1 MIIDSTNFEIDCFHS
16 AEIINCKNKSKRPQR
31 YSHLTHALQK
41 VKLTGHVME
50 FGVYQGLT
58 LKIISDH
65 FSNQIVWGFDSFEGL
80 PETWFKKSEVGARRS
95 QHPPGKFALDREEL
109 KVVQNQFAKR
119 KVKLVP
125 GWFNQTVSPWMD
137 HNPGVISFLHV
148 DCDLYSST
156 LDILTLLNDR
166 IVPGTVIVFDE
177 MYPWNDVESYDLWA
191 QGEFRALGEWLQNH
205 RRSFRTLYRNQ
216 HQQCS
221 IEVVV

>member
-41 VKLTGHVME
+41 VKLAGHVME

-65 FSNQIVWGFDSFEGL
+65 FRDQTVWGFDSFEGL
-80 PETWFKKSEVGARRS
+80 PETWFKKSDVQARRA
-95 QHPPGKFALDREEL
+95 QHPPGKFALDSAEL
-109 KVVQNQFAKR
+109 QAVVDQFAKR

-125 GWFNQTVSPWMD
+125 GWFNQSIVPWMD

-156 LDILTLLNDR
+156 MDILTLLNDR
-166 IVPGTVIVFDE
+166 IVPGTVMVFDE
-177 MYPWNDVESYDLWA
+177 MYPWHDVESYDLWE
-191 QGEFRALGEWLQNH
+191 QGEFRALGEWIH
-205 RRSFRTLYRNQ
+205 SHGRSFRTLYRSQ

-221 IEVVV
+221 IEVIS

>member
-1 MIIDSTNFEIDCFHS
+1 MMVDSTNFDIDCLHS
-16 AEIINCKNKSKRPQR
+16 AEIIACKNKSKRPQR
-31 YSHLTHALQK
+31 YSHLTHALNK
-41 VKLTGHVME
+41 VNLAGHVME

-65 FSNQIVWGFDSFEGL
+65 FLNQTVWGFDSFEGL
-80 PETWFKKSEVGARRS
+80 PETWFIKSQVGARRA
-95 QHPPGKFALDREEL
+95 QQPPGKFALDKQEL
-109 KVVQNQFAKR
+109 QVLINQFAKR
-119 KVKLVP
+119 KVKLIP
-125 GWFNQTVSPWMD
+125 GWFNQTIGPWMND
-137 HNPGVISFLHV
+137 NPGVVSFLHI

-177 MYPWNDVESYDLWA
+177 MYPWNDIESYDLWA
-191 QGEFRALGEWLQNH
+191 QGEFRALGEWVGNYQ
-205 RRSFRTLYRNQ
+205 RRFRTLYRNQ

>member
-1 MIIDSTNFEIDCFHS
+1 M
-16 AEIINCKNKSKRPQR
+16 
-31 YSHLTHALQK
+31 
-41 VKLTGHVME
+41 
-50 FGVYQGLT
+50 
-58 LKIISDH
+58 
-65 FSNQIVWGFDSFEGL
+65 
-80 PETWFKKSEVGARRS
+80 PETWFKKSQVGSRRS
-95 QHPPGKFALDREEL
+95 QQPPGKFALDQEEL

-177 MYPWNDVESYDLWA
+177 MYPWNDVDSYDLWA
-191 QGEFRALGEWLQNH
+191 QGEFRALGEWIQNH
-205 RRSFRTLYRNQ
+205 RRSFCTLYRNQ

>member
-1 MIIDSTNFEIDCFHS
+1 MIIDSKNFSIDCLHL
-16 AEIINCKNKSKRPQR
+16 AEVIDCKNKSKRPQR

-58 LKIISDH
+58 LKIISDY
-65 FSNQIVWGFDSFEGL
+65 FPGQTVWGFDSFEGL
-80 PETWFKKSEVGARRS
+80 PETWFMKSKVGARRS
-95 QHPPGKFALDREEL
+95 QQPPGKFALDKQEL
-109 KVVQNQFAKR
+109 QVVVNQFAKR

-125 GWFNQTVSPWMD
+125 GWFNQTVVPWMND
-137 HNPGVISFLHV
+137 NLGVVSFLHV

-156 LDILTLLNDR
+156 IDILTLLNDR

-177 MYPWNDVESYDLWA
+177 MYPWNDIESYDLWE
-191 QGEFRALGEWLQNH
+191 QGEFRAVGEWVQKH
-205 RRSFRTLYRNQ
+205 QRTFRTLYRSR

-221 IEVVV
+221 IEVII

>member
-1 MIIDSTNFEIDCFHS
+1 MIINSANFGIDCLHS

-41 VKLTGHVME
+41 VKLSGHVME

-65 FSNQIVWGFDSFEGL
+65 FSNQTVWGFDSFEGL
-80 PETWFKKSEVGARRS
+80 PETWFKKSDVAARRA
-95 QHPPGKFALDREEL
+95 QLPPGKFSLDKQEL
-109 KVVQNQFAKR
+109 QAVVNQFAKR

-125 GWFNQTVSPWMD
+125 GWFNQTVVPWMD
-137 HNPGVISFLHV
+137 HNLGAVSFLHI

-177 MYPWNDVESYDLWA
+177 MYPWHDVESYDLWA
-191 QGEFRALGEWLQNH
+191 QGEFRALGEWIQNH
-205 RRSFRTLYRNQ
+205 QRSFRMLYRNQ

-221 IEVVV
+221 IEVVI

>member
-1 MIIDSTNFEIDCFHS
+1 MIVDHKNFSIDCLHSAKIID
-16 AEIINCKNKSKRPQR
+16 CKSKSKRPQR

-65 FSNQIVWGFDSFEGL
+65 FSNQTVWGFDSFKGL
-80 PETWFKKSEVGARRS
+80 PETWFLKSQIGIRRS
-95 QHPPGKFALDREEL
+95 QHPLGKFALGQEEL
-109 KVVQNQFAKR
+109 QIVVNQFAKR

-125 GWFNQTVSPWMD
+125 GWFNQTIVPWMND
-137 HNPGVISFLHV
+137 NPDVVSFLHI

-156 LDILTLLNDR
+156 LDILNLLNDR

-177 MYPWNDVESYDLWA
+177 IYPWNNIDSYDLWE
-191 QGEFRALGEWLQNH
+191 QGEFRALGEWIHHHQ
-205 RRSFRTLYRNQ
+205 RTFRTLYRSE

-221 IEVVV
+221 IEVLS